1 VKYLIVGLGNVGEEY
16 SETRHN
22 VGFKIADALAD
33 SAKAFFILDRLAHT
47 CEFRFKG
54 RTVTLIKPTT
64 YMNLSGKAVN
74 YWMQQEKIPM
84 ENLLIVTDDIA
95 LRFGTIR
102 IRAKGSDGGHN
113 GLTSV
118 IEALNTT
125 VFARLR
131 FGIGNEFYKGGQV
144 DYVLGKWNNDEE
156 KALAERIEKSVEA
169 VKSFI
174 SIGLARTMSA
184 FNNK

>member
-1 VKYLIVGLGNVGEEY
+1 MKYLIVGLGNVGEEY

-33 SAKAFFILDRLAHT
+33 SAKAFFTLDRLAQR

-74 YWMQQEKIPM
+74 YWLQQEKIPI
-84 ENLLIVTDDIA
+84 ENLFVITDDIA
-95 LRFGTIR
+95 LPFGTIR

-118 IEALNTT
+118 IESLNTT

-144 DYVLGKWNNDEE
+144 DYVLGKWNEDER
-156 KALAERIEKSVEA
+156 KLLSERLEKSVEA

-174 SIGLARTMSA
+174 SIGLARTMST